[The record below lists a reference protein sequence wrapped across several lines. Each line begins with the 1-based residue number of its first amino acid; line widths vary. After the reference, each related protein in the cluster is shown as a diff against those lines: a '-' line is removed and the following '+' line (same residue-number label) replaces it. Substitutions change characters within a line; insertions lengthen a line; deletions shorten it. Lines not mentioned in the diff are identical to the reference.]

1 MIRRPFPISILLAA
15 TCLLAACERPGAQPL
30 ATTVC
35 ELPQNAQRLVRLQ
48 AEVGVRSDGHAVIG
62 DANCPS
68 QRYVLQL
75 TGAAARSGLE
85 EQLKASPVDDKGAR
99 HLPVTVTGV
108 YDGGFTAEALQVQAA
123 KQP

>member
-1 MIRRPFPISILLAA
+1 MNRPTRFASVTLAVA
-15 TCLLAACERPGAQPL
+15 LLAACDRPGAQPL
-30 ATTVC
+30 ASTVC

-85 EQLKASPVDDKGAR
+85 DQLKASPVDDKGAR
-99 HLPVTVTGV
+99 HLPVTITGV
-108 YDGGFTAEALQVQAA
+108 YDGSFTAETLQVQAA